1 MRSRKSLLGKALNGY
16 SSQRKPLGKAGF
28 ENASS
33 LLPLRSYS
41 AELQSTC
48 VLFKRLLLKWQQFLM
63 ITPWTMFPQ
72 TSTPAY
78 LLNGQQIMSVPHP
91 LVESDQVSD
100 LTYQTNKDFLRK
112 AKRDTLLIQHF
123 RQCWCHEY
131 LPSLQEFH
139 KSSGINM
146 VSVKVGDVVLIQDDN
161 PKVQCKLEISTC
173 HIH

>member
-1 MRSRKSLLGKALNGY
+1 
-16 SSQRKPLGKAGF
+16 
-28 ENASS
+28 
-33 LLPLRSYS
+33 
-41 AELQSTC
+41 
-48 VLFKRLLLKWQQFLM
+48 
-63 ITPWTMFPQ
+63 MFPQ

-100 LTYQTNKDFLRK
+100 PIYQTNKDFLRK

-139 KSSGINM
+139 KSSEINM

-161 PKVQCKLEISTC
+161 LKVQCKLEISTC